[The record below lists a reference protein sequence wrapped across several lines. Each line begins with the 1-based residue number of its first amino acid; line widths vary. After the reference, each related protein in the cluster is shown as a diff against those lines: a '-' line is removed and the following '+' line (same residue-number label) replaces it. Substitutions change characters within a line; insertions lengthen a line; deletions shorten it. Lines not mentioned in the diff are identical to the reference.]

1 MAALTFC
8 LVTAASQTFP
18 CRIWKK
24 LVLAMFVT
32 GDLTWPLAWMTFTRK
47 ASTAFRLKRNTVKK
61 LTKSVKSNLR
71 GAMPNKGR
79 KKNEIHLPSGLPN
92 LSFPLLPF
100 KYYAIREQT

>member
-47 ASTAFRLKRNTVKK
+47 ASTAFRLKMSTVKTFAK
-61 LTKSVKSNLR
+61 AVKSKVR
-71 GAMPNKGR
+71 GEMPSQGR
-79 KKNEIHLPSGLPN
+79 RNN
-92 LSFPLLPF
+92 QNPLTQQASKFQFSLAP
-100 KYYAIREQT
+100 T